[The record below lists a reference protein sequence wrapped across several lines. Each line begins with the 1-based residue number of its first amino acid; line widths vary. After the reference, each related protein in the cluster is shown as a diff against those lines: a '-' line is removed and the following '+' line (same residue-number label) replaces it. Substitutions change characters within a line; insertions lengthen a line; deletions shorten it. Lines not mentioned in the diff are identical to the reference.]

1 MSTDPEQ
8 IGADERA
15 ERVRKAGEDMA
26 REELDNWFKDRG
38 LVPLGPNEEPKP
50 VEWMCKDV
58 FTFECS
64 SLFAGKA
71 KAGKSCMA
79 QSVAIGL
86 ASGKGAVKSLNGG
99 WIFDSN
105 SKRIKTLYI
114 DTENSRSLA
123 LRRLSILAKDIG
135 ENLSELISSGYL
147 TVLTLEGSHAAP
159 FIKTENREGIKDDVE
174 LATRFGEILKL
185 NGYRFIVCDVMS
197 HTYQEEDSDRD
208 ELSQGFIRD
217 FFKIITLLSHHRG
230 HVYYHHQRRDGT
242 GSEQASG
249 ARRCY
254 SRNII
259 SYPGSRDLIPKDY
272 THSTVRQRNKR
283 ELFVKLS
290 SIRLCYQG
298 IIEVPEPVK
307 EKRAKGAPATADKI
321 AREILA
327 GVLLKAPELRG
338 REITPAEWVSQVN
351 RVNALE
357 TEWQKTDETLKDY
370 LRDVLTKAGLVEKV
384 NTGIYRIIS

>member
-1 MSTDPEQ
+1 M
-8 IGADERA
+8 
-15 ERVRKAGEDMA
+15 RKAGEDMA

-159 FIKTENREGIKDDVE
+159 FIKTQNREGIKDDVE

-217 FFKIITLLSHHRG
+217 FFKIINALKSTTGANVLLVHHHKKG
-230 HVYYHHQRRDGT
+230 EGT

-249 ARRCY
+249 SSQMLRTPET
-254 SRNII
+254 II
-259 SYPGSRDLIPKDY
+259 SLSRVPEDLNPEKDLY
-272 THSTVRQRNKR
+272 TLHLSGR
-283 ELFVKLS
+283 E
-290 SIRLCYQG
+290 IRERIIWLKAIQASDYATRVF
-298 IIEVPEPVK
+298 IEVPEPVK
-307 EKRAKGAPATADKI
+307 EKKAKGAPATADKI
-321 AREILA
+321 ASEILE

-338 REITPAEWVSQVN
+338 REITPAEWVIMVN

-357 TEWQKTDETLKDY
+357 SEWQRSDETLKDY
-370 LRDVLTKAGLVEKV
+370 LRLVLTKAGLVEKL
-384 NTGIYRIIS
+384 NTGIYRIL